1 MITKINL
8 KNFKVFKE
16 GEFDLAPLTLIT
28 GINGMGKSSIIQSLL
43 LLKQS
48 YEIEYLQQSQKKV
61 DLKND
66 FINLET
72 AEDLC
77 YGMAADDDKKVEIGL
92 TINKH
97 DIHKW
102 IIDASNQKGKI
113 LDCLYSGSNNLSS
126 LSLFSQDFIFLDAER
141 LGPRESN
148 DKKVSRAKNTKL
160 GVQGELTPAYLY
172 NAIAEIEQIGIK
184 ELMHRNL
191 QKSSELTG
199 DSTELSANLS
209 EWMSEIMS
217 LPLKTK
223 VTELD
228 ESRLKLSY
236 NIEGAKGKSY
246 SALQVGFG
254 LTFSLPIVV
263 AALRAKKGDLLI
275 IENPE
280 AHLHP
285 GAQSKIGKLLALL
298 SKYGVQVIIETH
310 SEHIINGVRLCL
322 LEKEIS
328 PENVIINFF
337 SSKIENEVYKPYNNK
352 IKITSEGEL
361 TEWPKSFFD
370 QSELD
375 FIELLKL
382 KVNK

>member
-1 MITKINL
+1 MITKIKL
-8 KNFKVFKE
+8 KNFKIFKE

-28 GINGMGKSSIIQSLL
+28 GINGMGKSSIIQSIL

-48 YEIEYLQQSQKKV
+48 FEIEYLQQTQKKV
-61 DLKND
+61 DLSND

-72 AEDLC
+72 ADDLC
-77 YGMAADDDKKVEIGL
+77 YGMAADDDKNVEINL
-92 TINKH
+92 TINDCDVH
-97 DIHKW
+97 TW
-102 IIDASNQKGKI
+102 IIDAANQKGKV
-113 LDCLYSGSNNLSS
+113 LDCQYLGNNELSS
-126 LSLFSQDFIFLDAER
+126 ISIFSQDFIFLDAER
-141 LGPRESN
+141 LGPREWN
-148 DKKVSRAKNTKL
+148 DRKVGRSKNTKL

-172 NAIAEIEQIGIK
+172 NAIAANEQIGIK
-184 ELMHRNL
+184 ELMHKKL
-191 QKSSELTG
+191 VKTSELTG
-199 DSTELSANLS
+199 QSTELYANLS

-223 VTELD
+223 VEELD
-228 ESRLKLSY
+228 ESRLKLSF
-236 NIEGAKGKSY
+236 NIEGSKGKSY

-263 AALRAKKGDLLI
+263 AALQAKLGDLLI

-298 SKYGVQVIIETH
+298 TKYGVQVIIETH

-322 LEKEIS
+322 LENDIS

-337 SSKIENEVYKPYNNK
+337 SSKIENDVYKPHCNK
-352 IKITSEGEL
+352 IKITSDGEL

-382 KVNK
+382 KVKK

>member
-1 MITKINL
+1 MITKIKL

-48 YEIEYLQQSQKKV
+48 FEIEYLQQTQKKV
-61 DLKND
+61 DLSND

-72 AEDLC
+72 ADDLC
-77 YGMAADDDKKVEIGL
+77 YGMAADDDKNVGIVL
-92 TINKH
+92 TIDGH
-97 DIHKW
+97 DTHSWK
-102 IIDASNQKGKI
+102 IDASNQKGKV
-113 LDCLYSGSNNLSS
+113 LDCLYSGNNNLSS
-126 LSLFSQDFIFLDAER
+126 LSLFSPDFIFLDAER
-141 LGPRESN
+141 LGPRERN
-148 DKKVSRAKNTKL
+148 DRKGSRAKNTKL
-160 GVQGELTPAYLY
+160 GIQGELTPAYLY
-172 NAIAEIEQIGIK
+172 NAIAANEQIGIK
-184 ELMHRNL
+184 ELMHKNL
-191 QKSSELTG
+191 QKTSELTG
-199 DSTELSANLS
+199 DSTELYANLS
-209 EWMSEIMS
+209 EWMSQIMS

-223 VTELD
+223 VEELG
-228 ESRLKLSY
+228 ESSIKLSY

-263 AALRAKKGDLLI
+263 AALRAKRGDLLI

-298 SKYGVQVIIETH
+298 TKYGVQVIIETH

-337 SSKIENEVYKPYNNK
+337 SSKIENDVYKPYNNK
-352 IKITSEGEL
+352 IKITGDGEL

-382 KVNK
+382 KVKK